1 MINITKAISPI
12 TGGSLYRCFA
22 EKGISGLVGGFGFTR
37 EHGPK
42 ARLHARC
49 ERNAQKKAIR
59 KRMASIL

>member
-1 MINITKAISPI
+1 M
-12 TGGSLYRCFA
+12 YRCFA
-22 EKGISGLVGGFGFTR
+22 EKVILGLVGGFGFTR

-59 KRMASIL
+59 ERMASIL